1 MDALRVVRR
10 RQPKPLQVEEKAHPL
25 ALCVGEIATTGPPCQ
40 IRCLDFPVRP
50 RKWKA
55 PGTREGKLGVILA
68 GYTGGDYPGE
78 VSWEWTYS

>member
-1 MDALRVVRR
+1 MPRVSTR
-10 RQPKPLQVEEKAHPL
+10 E
-25 ALCVGEIATTGPPCQ
+25 G
-40 IRCLDFPVRP
+40 P

-55 PGTREGKLGVILA
+55 PGTREGKLRVILA